1 MILKPVLTEKS
12 LKMAKG
18 GLYTFWV
25 DRDLTKNQ
33 IKSLIAKVFSVHVR
47 TVRTMNYKG
56 GVKRNFKGIRQ
67 TIKDR
72 KKAMVTL
79 GQKEK
84 IAIFEGKK

>member
-12 LKMAKG
+12 LRNAKD

-25 DRDLTKNQ
+25 DRGLTKNQ

-47 TVRTMNYKG
+47 TARTINYKG
-56 GVKRNFKGIRQ
+56 GVKRNFKGKEQ

-79 GQKEK
+79 ADKEK
-84 IAIFEGKK
+84 IAIFEEKK